1 MPSSVRN
8 PAIVVGVDSSENALL
23 ALDWAVDE
31 AARRDCPI
39 RLVHAYRPS
48 GPGHDLGRQAVMVEM
63 YAEGQ
68 NVFASAREHMAGR
81 REAGRV
87 VGTALH
93 EGSPGTVLADLTA
106 GAPMCVVGRRGRVRL
121 TSFVLGSTALDLAS
135 RSDVPLVVVPPE
147 WRQEAVDRKPVL
159 VGVDLPLRRPDGL
172 AFAFAAAERSAVPL
186 VALCAWDLGL
196 SRLDAMRTAEMR
208 TAGMRTGGMRT
219 PGTCTEVGQILA
231 DLLAPWHAGSP
242 VRGADRGRRGLH
254 TGGGSREVLGRGQ
267 SARPRWRFR
276 VRSTTTTHQGAGP
289 IGPAGVGLPGGTRAR
304 SDTPHVDGRTRASA
318 RDWPRPWRSQPCA
331 AGYDTRRLTRPRSRA
346 TTGGASAVPLAST
359 NSTRPR
365 WRTTRVTI
373 SSMRSGTVLAWY
385 PQVHAGPST
394 TRSPQLSHT
403 YPGSRSEPPTTNRS
417 VRHRLTASAQGAR
430 PLTAIPPASRSA
442 RSAPSWRSR
451 SVRR

>member
-106 GAPMCVVGRRGRVRL
+106 GAPMCVIGRRGRVRL

-135 RSDVPLVVVPPE
+135 RSGVPLVVVPPE
-147 WRQEAVDRKPVL
+147 WRRDAVDRKPVL
-159 VGVDLPLRRPDGL
+159 VGVDLPLRHPDAL

-196 SRLDAMRTAEMR
+196 SRLDGIRTD
-208 TAGMRTGGMRT
+208 GMRTGGM
-219 PGTCTEVGQILA
+219 CTEVGQILA
-231 DLLAPWHAGSP
+231 DLLAQWQQAHPSVEMTAVAEESTPAEALVSYSAEASLIVLGGGFGFGARRPPTRALARSVLRESACPVALVPGPTPHTSTD
-242 VRGADRGRRGLH
+242 VRGH
-254 TGGGSREVLGRGQ
+254 
-267 SARPRWRFR
+267 
-276 VRSTTTTHQGAGP
+276 
-289 IGPAGVGLPGGTRAR
+289 LPGT
-304 SDTPHVDGRTRASA
+304 GRTRGGANLQ
-318 RDWPRPWRSQPCA
+318 RP
-331 AGYDTRRLTRPRSRA
+331 A
-346 TTGGASAVPLAST
+346 TTRAD
-359 NSTRPR
+359 
-365 WRTTRVTI
+365 
-373 SSMRSGTVLAWY
+373 
-385 PQVHAGPST
+385 
-394 TRSPQLSHT
+394 
-403 YPGSRSEPPTTNRS
+403 
-417 VRHRLTASAQGAR
+417 
-430 PLTAIPPASRSA
+430 
-442 RSAPSWRSR
+442 
-451 SVRR
+451 